1 MVLNVKM
8 FYTQHKDNYEESS
21 KCVISVSSVN
31 NGIENNYCF
40 QTGFLQSDIGQ
51 SNIQNS
57 HHWLSQSVMRVMLK
71 TPQSQCL
78 HILGEI
84 NVTFSQNV

>member
-1 MVLNVKM
+1 MRKGVGMVLNVKM

-40 QTGFLQSDIGQ
+40 QTGFLQSDIG
-51 SNIQNS
+51 
-57 HHWLSQSVMRVMLK
+57 
-71 TPQSQCL
+71 
-78 HILGEI
+78 
-84 NVTFSQNV
+84 